1 MSHLSST
8 IGPNQLVSSVYL
20 NMRVVRIRFTISEEG
35 NRFKSDEVALQVQFS
50 GEPALQFPAPHER
63 RWCLQVVRFLTSAA
77 LLTDPFV
84 GRSWSG
90 LDLLTRVDLRTARS
104 TPWAI
109 RCRRV
114 RDIKIL
120 QRHVHPMLAWMWWL
134 PWPRYFSYHAVE
146 RMSMQSCRLQR
157 HHQRSFA
164 HITRNT
170 IPHRWHACTV
180 CVNIAEQLHR
190 RSNTSFTL
198 RY

>member
-63 RWCLQVVRFLTSAA
+63 RWCLQVVRFLTAAA

-90 LDLLTRVDLRTARS
+90 LGLLTRVDLRTARS
-104 TPWAI
+104 TPWSI

-120 QRHVHPMLAWMWWL
+120 QRHVHHIRCLEVVVTMAMILFL
-134 PWPRYFSYHAVE
+134 PCCRKNEHAG
-146 RMSMQSCRLQR
+146 
-157 HHQRSFA
+157 RSPEKLC
-164 HITRNT
+164 
-170 IPHRWHACTV
+170 PHYKKH
-180 CVNIAEQLHR
+180 N
-190 RSNTSFTL
+190 SS
-198 RY
+198 